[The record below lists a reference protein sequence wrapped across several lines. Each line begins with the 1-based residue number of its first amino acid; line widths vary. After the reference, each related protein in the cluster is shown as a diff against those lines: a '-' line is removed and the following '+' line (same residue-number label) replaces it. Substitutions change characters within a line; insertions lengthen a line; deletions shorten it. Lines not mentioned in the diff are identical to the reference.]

1 MLRVRCTKA
10 QQKMAAMRKALEEFL
25 VRHVAAHG
33 PMDVGRFMQIALTHP
48 QHGYYMARDPFGRGG
63 DFITAPEISQMFGE
77 MMGVWIADIWS
88 QMGAP
93 AEFVLAECGPG
104 RGTLMADIL
113 RATKNVSG
121 FHAAA
126 KIHLIEVSPAL
137 KAVQKTVLG
146 IYDVRWCDDVSALPS
161 AAPII
166 LIANEFLDALAFRQL
181 QKSGGQW
188 FERVVNFDGQF
199 GFALAPVAPQ
209 ILKKIPQRLLQEK
222 DGAVYEFSPL
232 RESFVAELSQKI
244 CVQNGAAL
252 LIDYGHI
259 THSIGDTF
267 QALKDNQY
275 IDVFAAIGES
285 DLTSHV
291 DFEALGV
298 VARQEGLHVHGP
310 AQQGAFLQALGIEQ
324 RAEVLYSKAASDQA
338 LGIKNSLHRLTCSS
352 EMGSLFKVMCVSKY
366 NDKNLKPA
374 GF

>member
-1 MLRVRCTKA
+1 
-10 QQKMAAMRKALEEFL
+10 MRNALEEFL
-25 VRHVAAHG
+25 IRHIAAHG

-48 QHGYYMARDPFGRGG
+48 QYGYYMTRDPFGRSG

-77 MMGVWIADIWS
+77 MIGVWAADIWN

-93 AEFVLAECGPG
+93 AEFLLVECGPG

-113 RATKNVSG
+113 RATKHISG

-126 KIHLIEVSPAL
+126 KVHLIEVSPAL

-146 IYDVRWCDDVSALPS
+146 SYDVCWCDDVSALPS

-181 QKSGGQW
+181 QKSDGQW
-188 FERVVNFDGQF
+188 FERVVTFDGQF
-199 GFALAPVAPQ
+199 GFALAPVALQ
-209 ILKKIPQRLLQEK
+209 ILQKIPQRLLQEK

-232 RESFVAELSQKI
+232 RESFVAGLAQKI
-244 CVQNGAAL
+244 FAQNGAAL

-259 THSIGDTF
+259 TRSIGDTF

-298 VARQEGLHVHGP
+298 VARQEGLHVHDP
-310 AQQGAFLQALGIEQ
+310 AEQGAFLQALGIAA
-324 RAEVLYSKAASDQA
+324 RADALQEKASADQA
-338 LGIKNSLHRLTCSS
+338 LGIKYSLRRLTDSS
-352 EMGSLFKVMCVSKY
+352 EMGSLFKVMCMSKY